1 MEPVY
6 RERFDKAE
14 WLAQQGKISFSKTVV
29 DENSINIIDN
39 LAILNANVDVSVT
52 QQVSKEGLLESAP
65 PKQQTVEMKWGWFYD
80 DWYFMPDV
88 IFGNHLEY

>member
-6 RERFDKAE
+6 RERFDKSE

-29 DENSINIIDN
+29 DENSIEIKGN
-39 LAILNANVDVSVT
+39 LAIVMANVSVSVN
-52 QQVSKEGLLESAP
+52 QQVAKEGLLESAP
-65 PKQQTVEMKWGWFYD
+65 PNQQQIQMKWGWFYD
-80 DWYFMPDV
+80 DWYFMPDI